1 MEQKREINKKLSWVF
16 TVISIGELAG
26 ALAVVAYGLLKGHM
40 TGTTCNVIMGAA
52 LVLYWLLEDIA
63 EPFAVHRFDG
73 ITQAQKE
80 AYVKYIILDLVGFAG
95 IACFLFGVGG
105 SSSGSNSGILGA
117 VVYVVVMKP
126 KRQNQQIFYGHI
138 DPDAESGEDKRYL
151 QRQRSRLHFRIRM
164 RRIHPKRNKSV
175 VLYGQKNSKHLRIST
190 CSVAYHET
198 RASVGIAT

>member
-52 LVLYWLLEDIA
+52 LALYWLLEDIA

-80 AYVKYIILDLVGFAG
+80 AYIKYIILDLVGFAG

-138 DPDAESGEDKRYL
+138 DPDAERGEDEEEISAETEEQAALPDKDEED
-151 QRQRSRLHFRIRM
+151 RS
-164 RRIHPKRNKSV
+164 
-175 VLYGQKNSKHLRIST
+175 
-190 CSVAYHET
+190 EEE
-198 RASVGIAT
+198 

>member
-52 LVLYWLLEDIA
+52 LALYWLLEDIA

-80 AYVKYIILDLVGFAG
+80 AYIKYIILDLVGFAG

-138 DPDAESGEDKRYL
+138 DPDVESGEDEEE
-151 QRQRSRLHFRIRM
+151 
-164 RRIHPKRNKSV
+164 
-175 VLYGQKNSKHLRIST
+175 IS
-190 CSVAYHET
+190 AET
-198 RASVGIAT
+198 EEQAALPDKDEEDTSDVK

>member
-1 MEQKREINKKLSWVF
+1 MEQKKEINRKLSWVF
-16 TVISIGELAG
+16 TILSIGELAG

-40 TGTTCNVIMGAA
+40 TGTACNIIMGVA
-52 LVLYWLLEDIA
+52 LAVYWFLEDIA

-80 AYVKYIILDLVGFAG
+80 AYVKYILLDLVGFAG

-138 DPDAESGEDKRYL
+138 APDAESGEDEEETEEAPSEVKE
-151 QRQRSRLHFRIRM
+151 QTVFPTQDE
-164 RRIHPKRNKSV
+164 KDTSV
-175 VLYGQKNSKHLRIST
+175 EEEK
-190 CSVAYHET
+190 
-198 RASVGIAT
+198 

>member
-73 ITQAQKE
+73 ITKAQKE
-80 AYVKYIILDLVGFAG
+80 AYVKYILLDLVGFAG
-95 IACFLFGVGG
+95 I
-105 SSSGSNSGILGA
+105 
-117 VVYVVVMKP
+117 YVVVMKP

-138 DPDAESGEDKRYL
+138 DPEAESGEDDNGAEETSVEEQEQATLPEKDE
-151 QRQRSRLHFRIRM
+151 SEVSV
-164 RRIHPKRNKSV
+164 NK
-175 VLYGQKNSKHLRIST
+175 H
-190 CSVAYHET
+190 
-198 RASVGIAT
+198 VG

>member
-138 DPDAESGEDKRYL
+138 DPDAESGEDKEEISAETEE
-151 QRQRSRLHFRIRM
+151 QA
-164 RRIHPKRNKSV
+164 
-175 VLYGQKNSKHLRIST
+175 VLSDKDEEDTS
-190 CSVAYHET
+190 EEE
-198 RASVGIAT
+198 

>member
-80 AYVKYIILDLVGFAG
+80 AYVKYILLDLVGFAG

-138 DPDAESGEDKRYL
+138 DPEAESGEDDNGAEETSVEEQEQATLSEKDE
-151 QRQRSRLHFRIRM
+151 SEVSV
-164 RRIHPKRNKSV
+164 NK
-175 VLYGQKNSKHLRIST
+175 H
-190 CSVAYHET
+190 
-198 RASVGIAT
+198 VG